1 MSRLAKIAL
10 VSSVLALGYTT
21 WGYSYPAVNIW
32 LDVRYCQEDGWVTD
46 TCVEMPQYREH
57 KLDY

>member
-32 LDVRYCQEDGWVTD
+32 LEVLECEDAEWITD
-46 TCVEMPQYREH
+46 TCVEHPAYRAMP
-57 KLDY
+57 